1 VAALCAVLTVFSG
14 TATKAALCAALIFH
28 TASKSLEVGQAQLEG
43 ANFVLAT
50 YIIGSVMGPV
60 LIQFEH
66 PRVVPYLCACAFA
79 WMHVRMR
86 LDSQPPL
93 SQFHTTNN
101 YRVTTETSCPSTY
114 NLAIH

>member
-50 YIIGSVMGPV
+50 YIIGSVMGV
-60 LIQFEH
+60 WEQFSFM
-66 PRVVPYLCACAFA
+66 CNF
-79 WMHVRMR
+79 
-86 LDSQPPL
+86 PL
-93 SQFHTTNN
+93 RHTN
-101 YRVTTETSCPSTY
+101 C
-114 NLAIH
+114 